1 MALFVDQGFDY
12 GQKMSEDGEMEF
24 LFSKDEVQFTDPV
37 CERGLSS
44 PEADRTVHPEGQ
56 RKRKRTI
63 FSRAQLSELERA
75 FVLTPYPDITLRERL
90 AALTLLPES
99 KIQVWFQNRRARSI
113 KSGRLSRPV
122 KRSPGRVISSSCN
135 PAAGFHQPGP
145 TIPPSAV
152 PGQRS
157 RPERYL
163 SSNTN
168 SEHLQ
173 QLGTSLD
180 WVKQALGPW
189 SQNLPRPTPPAPPIS
204 PDLPGALPWGTG
216 PANQAGTASFSTG
229 HTVRPVHSACQQ
241 QWSEFGQIS
250 TGTGLSAGF
259 SGHLGKAQCNIN
271 PSRHQSVS
279 AEQVASS
286 AQGYWE
292 GAVQR
297 QGQYATLMHYPQT
310 SLGDI
315 SDLIYS
321 AAVVTNLTDF

>member
-12 GQKMSEDGEMEF
+12 GQKMSEDGEIEF

-37 CERGLSS
+37 CDRGLSS
-44 PEADRTVHPEGQ
+44 PEADRTAHPEGQ

-113 KSGRLSRPV
+113 KSGRLTRPV
-122 KRSPGRVISSSCN
+122 KRSPGPVVSSSCN
-135 PAAGFHQPGP
+135 QPISFHQLGP
-145 TIPPSAV
+145 AIPPTAV
-152 PGQRS
+152 PGQRGK
-157 RPERYL
+157 PERYQA
-163 SSNTN
+163 SNRN
-168 SEHLQ
+168 SQ
-173 QLGTSLD
+173 QGLD

-189 SQNLPRPTPPAPPIS
+189 TQNLPRPTPPAPPIS
-204 PDLPGALPWGTG
+204 PDLPGALPWESG
-216 PANQAGTASFSTG
+216 PANQAGTPSMSTG
-229 HTVRPVHSACQQ
+229 HSGRPVHSSGQQ
-241 QWSEFGQIS
+241 QWSEFGQVGS
-250 TGTGLSAGF
+250 GTGLSVGF
-259 SGHLGKAQCNIN
+259 SGHVGKGQCSIN
-271 PSRHQSVS
+271 PSRYQTVSV
-279 AEQVASS
+279 EQMAPSG
-286 AQGYWE
+286 QGYWD
-292 GAVQR
+292 GAMPR